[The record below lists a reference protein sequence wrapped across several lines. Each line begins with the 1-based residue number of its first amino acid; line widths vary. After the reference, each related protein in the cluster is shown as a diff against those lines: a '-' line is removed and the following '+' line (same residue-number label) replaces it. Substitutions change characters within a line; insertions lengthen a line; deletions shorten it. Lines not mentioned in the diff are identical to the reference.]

1 MKKINRL
8 LDNTVMPRAC
18 QALASFT
25 RSSRWDAA
33 KGSGQNRHEHPLDL
47 VLRATPELTPERREH
62 QPVQQA
68 GGTTNPEDEL
78 PIVDVGKVGPENLDD
93 SATDAVEAGTE
104 PIPALRRIEVRS

>member
-8 LDNTVMPRAC
+8 LDNRVVPRAC

-25 RSSRWDAA
+25 RSSRGDAA

-47 VLRATPELTPERREH
+47 ALRAIPELSPERGED
-62 QPVQQA
+62 QPIQQA
-68 GGTTNPEDEL
+68 GDTTNPEDEL
-78 PIVDVGKVGPENLDD
+78 RIVDVGKVGPQNPDD

-104 PIPALRRIEVRS
+104 PIP